1 MAITKLIREHK
12 VKVTK
17 SRLPMSATE
26 ENCPR
31 QLPCWLRSWC
41 VRTLHRLFRD
51 PTLRQSVFFHWTQ
64 VFLQLNSAANSIC
77 YCFRNRHFRNAML
90 ELLKI
95 KTTWRC
101 WNPPPP
107 LTITKWTQPCSLSQW
122 RQGRITIFVNYT
134 RIRFRCKRNGK
145 DQDSSEVAAVYTYS
159 NINI

>member
-107 LTITKWTQPCSLSQW
+107 PDNYKVDATLQLVAVKARPDNNFCKLHTDTIPVQEKWKGP
-122 RQGRITIFVNYT
+122 RQLWSGCR
-134 RIRFRCKRNGK
+134 
-145 DQDSSEVAAVYTYS
+145 VY
-159 NINI
+159 IQ